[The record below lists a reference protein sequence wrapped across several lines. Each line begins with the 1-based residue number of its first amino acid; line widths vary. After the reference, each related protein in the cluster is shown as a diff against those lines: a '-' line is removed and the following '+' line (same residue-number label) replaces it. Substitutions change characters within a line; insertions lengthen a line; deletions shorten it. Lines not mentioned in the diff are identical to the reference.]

1 MTTEEIFTN
10 LCTHMIKGLMFHE
23 QLSHYY
29 HFLNLEGYKCCH
41 EYHYLC
47 ETLSHIKL
55 QRFYINHYDKLIP
68 EERISGP
75 EVIPSLWYK
84 SSRGDVDTTTRKG
97 AVRAGVEKWLE
108 WEEDTHKCYLDA
120 YLQLKELNE
129 TAAMHFVKEL
139 LIDVEEEIQ
148 TAKKK
153 LLDLS
158 TVDFSIS
165 YIAGQQEGLYK
176 KYKEE
181 KKKIFEKG

>member
-1 MTTEEIFTN
+1 MLSWIHN
-10 LCTHMIKGLMFHE
+10 LKSVTFE
-23 QLSHYY
+23 NFQN
-29 HFLNLEGYKCCH
+29 FVQN
-41 EYHYLC
+41 
-47 ETLSHIKL
+47 
-55 QRFYINHYDKLIP
+55 FYDKLIP

-129 TAAMHFVKEL
+129 IAATHFVKEL

-165 YIAGQQEGLYK
+165 YIADQQEGLYK
-176 KYKEE
+176 KYKKE
-181 KKKIFEKG
+181 KKKIFEKGWAKWLL